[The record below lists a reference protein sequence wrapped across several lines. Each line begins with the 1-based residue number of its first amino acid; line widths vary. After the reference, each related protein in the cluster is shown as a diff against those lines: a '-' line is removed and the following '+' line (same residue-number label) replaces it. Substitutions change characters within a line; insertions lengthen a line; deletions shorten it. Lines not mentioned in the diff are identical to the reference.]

1 MCSRPDE
8 EADATEKAIQKLAK
22 AIRVVSA
29 NSELFYLKKSADVT
43 EAALRDVDSSF
54 SEIEALMSEFADEWF
69 SSRNQGFGAVRLSDN
84 LNDRIDVKL
93 CQNGKLDFEQMKRIV
108 LRLNAID
115 DVMVGLDRISLY
127 IRRYEELCRDKL
139 LGDLAEHAQHFEASI
154 LNELRRSAES
164 EARRLRNQI
173 ERCNLYY
180 QPAMKTKTHWVAL
193 VSLAISSLAF
203 LLTILRMLN
212 YI

>member
-1 MCSRPDE
+1 MCSRPDG
-8 EADATEKAIQKLAK
+8 EADATEIAMQKLAK

-29 NSELFYLKKSADVT
+29 NSELFYLKKPADVT
-43 EAALRDVDSSF
+43 ETALRDVDSSF
-54 SEIEALMSEFADEWF
+54 SEIEALMSEFADEWYN
-69 SSRNQGFGAVRLSDN
+69 SRNQGFGAVRLSEN

-93 CQNGKLDFEQMKRIV
+93 CQNGKLDFQQMKRIV

-127 IRRYEELCRDKL
+127 IKRYGELCRDKL

-154 LNELRRSAES
+154 LNELRRSVES

-193 VSLAISSLAF
+193 VSLGISSLAF

>member
-8 EADATEKAIQKLAK
+8 EADATEMAMQKLAK
-22 AIRVVSA
+22 TIRVVSA
-29 NSELFYLKKSADVT
+29 NSELFYLKKPAEVT

-54 SEIEALMSEFADEWF
+54 GEIEALMSEFADEWYN
-69 SSRNQGFGAVRLSDN
+69 SRNQGFGAVRLSEN

-127 IRRYEELCRDKL
+127 IGRYEELCRDKL
-139 LGDLAEHAQHFEASI
+139 LGDLAEHAQHFNASI
-154 LNELRRSAES
+154 LNELRRSVES
-164 EARRLRNQI
+164 EARKLTNQI

-193 VSLAISSLAF
+193 VSLGISSLAF